1 MMRVLVL
8 GGGPDAERPVS
19 LASAGAVSAAL
30 VEAGYVVNA
39 RTIDRPTG
47 MEIAA
52 MTGDVVFPALHGSF
66 GEGGPMQDILEAD
79 GRPYVG
85 AGPLA
90 SRLAMD
96 KLATK
101 AVAHRLGIP
110 TPDATIFDIRDG
122 ACPFGWPVV
131 LKPVH
136 DGSSVGV
143 HLCFDQQQWAI
154 ARERVAHDIRAQPG
168 RVYMVERACVGREL
182 TVGLLDGG
190 ALPLI
195 EITAAE
201 GFYDY
206 DAKYER
212 DDTGYAIEPD
222 VPVAVAESVADWA
235 QRLAGELGVRHLG
248 RVDFMLD
255 GDGRAWLLEI
265 NTIPGF
271 TGHSLVPM
279 AAARVGLDMP
289 ALCARLVELA
299 LRDGRSSS
307 VKYPAAKHG

>member
-1 MMRVLVL
+1 MRVLVL

-30 VEAGYVVNA
+30 AEAGYEVNA
-39 RTIDRPTG
+39 QTIDRPT
-47 MEIAA
+47 AA
-52 MTGDVVFPALHGSF
+52 EVSAMPGDVVFPALHGSF

-122 ACPFGWPVV
+122 VCPFPWPVV

-143 HLCFDQQQWAI
+143 HLCFNQQQWTI
-154 ARERVAHDIRAQPG
+154 ARQRVVEDIRARPG
-168 RVYMVERACVGREL
+168 RVYMIERACVGREL

-212 DDTGYAIEPD
+212 DDTSYTIEPE
-222 VPVAVAESVADWA
+222 VPAAVAKSVADWA

-255 GDGRAWLLEI
+255 GDGRPWLLEI

-307 VKYPAAKHG
+307 VKQPAAKHG